1 MQILK
6 AILAK
11 FVKSI
16 ANKGKPRFYLIR
28 GEEAGYH
35 PRYFEV
41 RGGEIRQK
49 MSGKLVDFVKGAL
62 R

>member
-11 FVKSI
+11 FAKQI

-28 GEEAGYH
+28 GERAGYST
-35 PRYFEV
+35 RFFEV
-41 RGGEIRQK
+41 RGGEIRQSA
-49 MSGKLVDFVKGAL
+49 SGKLVDVVKGRA
-62 R
+62 

>member
-11 FVKSI
+11 FAKQI

-28 GEEAGYH
+28 GEEAGYSS
-35 PRYFEV
+35 RFYEV
-41 RGGEIRQK
+41 RGYEIRQSA
-49 MSGKLVDFVKGAL
+49 SGKLVDVVKGRA
-62 R
+62 